1 MNKNIQWW
9 MVKIDRAAAW
19 ALLATIIAF
28 FISGYGM
35 TKGIIDR
42 TLANNLHSN
51 ILPLIGLVAF
61 TVHTGLAVRMSLMRG
76 RLWNGVSKIL
86 LILIYAVFLIG
97 LIYIGFFYQKQ
108 TANIAPQT
116 QTQAQ
121 TQNKTETQ
129 TQTSG
134 KTFTLSELAQYNGK
148 NGQPAYV
155 AVDGIVYDLS
165 AIFINGQHQGYAA
178 GQDLT
183 AAFYSQHAINQL
195 TKYPV
200 MGKLK
205 QL

>member
-9 MVKIDRAAAW
+9 IVKIDRAAAW
-19 ALLATIIAF
+19 TLLATISAF

-35 TKGIIDR
+35 TKGIINR
-42 TLANNLHSN
+42 QLANNLHSN
-51 ILPLIGLVAF
+51 ILPVIGSVAF
-61 TVHTGLAVRMSLMRG
+61 AIHTGLAVRMSLMRW

-86 LILIYAVFLIG
+86 LILIYAAFLIG
-97 LIYIGFFYQKQ
+97 LIYISYFYQKQ
-108 TANIAPQT
+108 NTNAAPQT
-116 QTQAQ
+116 QSQAQ
-121 TQNKTETQ
+121 TNER
-129 TQTSG
+129 
-134 KTFTLSELAQYNGK
+134 TFTLPELARYNGK

-183 AAFYSQHAINQL
+183 AAFYPQHTISELA
-195 TKYPV
+195 KYPV

-205 QL
+205 